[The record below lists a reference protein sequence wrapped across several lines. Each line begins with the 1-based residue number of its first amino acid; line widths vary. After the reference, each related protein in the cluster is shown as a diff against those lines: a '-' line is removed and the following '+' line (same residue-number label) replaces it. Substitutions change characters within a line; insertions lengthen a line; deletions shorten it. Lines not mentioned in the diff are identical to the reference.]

1 MPSPMRTGKPTLWLK
16 VPTTFCVIFKDGG
29 MTDKHAF
36 LHLMCWMRW
45 KLRVRFAVWRTVVS
59 SQFCTDSTYHIF
71 ATEVGKQWTQ
81 RQHIPSLLS
90 VTVCHSC
97 DGTCTLSNTHTL
109 PVLWWHMHI
118 IQHALSPS
126 IVVAHAHYPTRT
138 LSQYCDGTC
147 TLSNTH
153 TLPVLWWHMQVISM
167 CSVTIMWW
175 HTHVVCH
182 TWCTSIL
189 MTHAGDQHVQ
199 CNITDR
205 TCMWYS
211 RPTVTFSGTVTII
224 HHIQIWMLPYRTGRI
239 TTHWPT

>member
-1 MPSPMRTGKPTLWLK
+1 MRTGKPTLWLK

-126 IVVAHAHYPTRT
+126 IVMAHAHYPTRT
-138 LSQYCDGTC
+138 LSQYCGGTC
-147 TLSNTH
+147 ILSNMH
-153 TLPVLWWHMQVISM
+153 TLPVLWWHMHITQHAHSP
-167 CSVTIMWW
+167 
-175 HTHVVCH
+175 
-182 TWCTSIL
+182 SIV
-189 MTHAGDQHVQ
+189 MGHAHYP
-199 CNITDR
+199 TR
-205 TCMWYS
+205 TLSQYCDDTC
-211 RPTVTFSGTVTII
+211 R
-224 HHIQIWMLPYRTGRI
+224 
-239 TTHWPT
+239 